1 MQKKDMNPIWLWKE
15 DLCLPNKA
23 EYKKTPTTYVVGVL
37 PVFEA

>member
-23 EYKKTPTTYVVGVL
+23 EYKTPTTYVVGVL
-37 PVFEA
+37 HVFEL